1 MLIFPNFPTMA
12 NRMQAMDSDL
22 KECYNHDLDWT
33 LLPEKLRQVRHKI
46 PFCFASHIFY
56 KNKGYCNN
64 LFLPTPNYQHVLAQ
78 FLSLSFVDLSF
89 IRKGMKQ
96 RETTVLLGILTLI
109 SFCMGHAA
117 LQINEFWTEPIIVW
131 IAVVLPTG
139 MWRPFNITVRS
150 ARIQQ
155 TLNTDNSSQKKWTI
169 SHFRM
174 Q

>member
-1 MLIFPNFPTMA
+1 MA

-56 KNKGYCNN
+56 KNKGFCNN
-64 LFLPTPNYQHVLAQ
+64 LFLPTPNYQHVLTQ

-96 RETTVLLGILTLI
+96 REMTVLLGILTLI
-109 SFCMGHAA
+109 PFCMGHAA
-117 LQINEFWTEPIIVW
+117 LQINEF
-131 IAVVLPTG
+131 
-139 MWRPFNITVRS
+139 
-150 ARIQQ
+150 
-155 TLNTDNSSQKKWTI
+155 
-169 SHFRM
+169 
-174 Q
+174 